1 MKFLLCHSV
10 ERRRCFSMIVEPRLV
25 EYLNSLET
33 ELPEHLAK
41 LEEYALL
48 HEVPIIRKEA
58 QSFLKFF
65 MELKKPEK
73 ILEVGTA
80 IGFSASFMSEYMP
93 ENCTITTIE
102 KVPMRIVEAEK
113 NLAALKRSKD
123 VTLLTGDAMDVLKQ
137 LSEEKH
143 TYDFIFMDAA
153 KGQYMNFLPYLLPM
167 LSPGA
172 LFITDNVLQEGSI
185 IESKYSITRRDRTI
199 HMRMREYL
207 YELKHN
213 EELTTS
219 IVPVGDGMALCVK
232 RPKKIIFFRSEFCAA
247 HKVSGF

>member
-1 MKFLLCHSV
+1 
-10 ERRRCFSMIVEPRLV
+10 MIVEPRLV

-33 ELPEHLAK
+33 ELPEHLK
-41 LEEYALL
+41 RLEEYAIA

-58 QSFLKFF
+58 QSFLRLLLEVKQP
-65 MELKKPEK
+65 KR

-80 IGFSASFMSEYMP
+80 IGFSASLLCEYMP
-93 ENCTITTIE
+93 EDCRLTTIE

-123 VTLLTGDAMDVLKQ
+123 VTFLTGDAEEVLRE
-137 LSEEKH
+137 LMEKGEQ
-143 TYDFIFMDAA
+143 YDFIFMDAA
-153 KGQYMNFLPYLLPM
+153 KGQYMSFLKSILPM
-167 LSPGA
+167 LKKGA
-172 LFITDNVLQEGSI
+172 ILITDNVLQEGSI

-213 EELTTS
+213 DALTTS
-219 IVPVGDGMALCVK
+219 IVAVGDGMALSVK
-232 RPKKIIFFRSEFCAA
+232 R
-247 HKVSGF
+247 

>member
-1 MKFLLCHSV
+1 
-10 ERRRCFSMIVEPRLV
+10 MIVEPRLV

-41 LEEYALL
+41 LESYAIE

-58 QSFLKFF
+58 QSLLKFF
-65 MELKKPEK
+65 LELKQPKR

-80 IGFSASFMSEYMP
+80 IGFSASLLCEYMP
-93 ENCTITTIE
+93 KDCHLTTIE

-113 NLAALKRSKD
+113 NLAALKRSQD
-123 VTLLTGDAMDVLKQ
+123 VTFLTGDAEKVLKNLKEQ
-137 LSEEKH
+137 GNQ
-143 TYDFIFMDAA
+143 YDFVFMDAA
-153 KGQYMNFLPYLLPM
+153 KAQYMSFLAQILPM
-167 LSPGA
+167 LPAGA
-172 LFITDNVLQEGSI
+172 LLITDNVLQEGSI

-213 EELTTS
+213 EALTTS
-219 IVPVGDGMALCVK
+219 IVAVGDGMALSVK
-232 RPKKIIFFRSEFCAA
+232 K
-247 HKVSGF
+247 

>member
-1 MKFLLCHSV
+1 
-10 ERRRCFSMIVEPRLV
+10 MIVEPRLV

-41 LEEYALL
+41 LEAYALE

-58 QSFLKFF
+58 QSLLRFLL
-65 MELKKPEK
+65 ELKTPKR

-80 IGFSASFMSEYMP
+80 IGFSASLLCEYMP
-93 ENCTITTIE
+93 EDCHLTTIE

-113 NLAALKRSKD
+113 NLAALKRSQD
-123 VTLLTGDAMDVLKQ
+123 VTFLTGDAEEVLKSLREQ
-137 LSEEKH
+137 GNQ
-143 TYDFIFMDAA
+143 YDFIFMDAA
-153 KGQYMNFLPYLLPM
+153 KAQYMSFLQQILPM
-167 LSPGA
+167 LPKGA
-172 LFITDNVLQEGSI
+172 LLITDNVLQEGSI
-185 IESKYSITRRDRTI
+185 MESKYCITRRDRTI

-219 IVPVGDGMALCVK
+219 IVAVGDGMALSVK
-232 RPKKIIFFRSEFCAA
+232 R
-247 HKVSGF
+247 

>member
-1 MKFLLCHSV
+1 
-10 ERRRCFSMIVEPRLV
+10 MIVEPRLV

-33 ELPEHLAK
+33 ELPEHLRV
-41 LEEYALL
+41 LEQYALE

-58 QSFLKFF
+58 QSFLRVLLALTQPKR
-65 MELKKPEK
+65 

-80 IGFSASFMSEYMP
+80 IGFSASLLCEYMP
-93 ENCTITTIE
+93 ENCHLTTIE

-123 VTLLTGDAMDVLKQ
+123 VTFLTGDAEDVLRELK
-137 LSEEKH
+137 EKGEQF
-143 TYDFIFMDAA
+143 DFVFMDAA
-153 KGQYMNFLPYLLPM
+153 KAQYMSFLQQILPM
-167 LSPGA
+167 LKKGA
-172 LFITDNVLQEGSI
+172 LLVTDNVLQEGSI

-219 IVPVGDGMALCVK
+219 IVAVGDGMALSVK
-232 RPKKIIFFRSEFCAA
+232 C
-247 HKVSGF
+247 

>member
-1 MKFLLCHSV
+1 
-10 ERRRCFSMIVEPRLV
+10 MIVEPRLV

-33 ELPEHLAK
+33 ELPEHLK
-41 LEEYALL
+41 QLEEYAIA

-58 QSFLKFF
+58 QSFLRLLL
-65 MELKKPEK
+65 ELAQPKR

-80 IGFSASFMSEYMP
+80 IGFSASLLCEYMP
-93 ENCTITTIE
+93 EDCRLTTIE

-123 VTLLTGDAMDVLKQ
+123 VTFLTGDAEEVLRD
-137 LSEEKH
+137 LMEKGEQ
-143 TYDFIFMDAA
+143 YDFIFMDAA
-153 KGQYMNFLPYLLPM
+153 KGQYMSFLKSILPM
-167 LSPGA
+167 LKKGA
-172 LFITDNVLQEGSI
+172 ILITDNVLQEGSI

-213 EELTTS
+213 DALTTS
-219 IVPVGDGMALCVK
+219 IVAVGDGMALSVK
-232 RPKKIIFFRSEFCAA
+232 R
-247 HKVSGF
+247 

>member
-1 MKFLLCHSV
+1 
-10 ERRRCFSMIVEPRLV
+10 MIVEPRLV

-41 LEEYALL
+41 LEAYAIE

-58 QSFLKFF
+58 QSLLKFF
-65 MELKKPEK
+65 LELKQPKR

-80 IGFSASFMSEYMP
+80 IGFSASLLCEYMP
-93 ENCTITTIE
+93 KDCRLTTIE

-113 NLAALKRSKD
+113 NLAALKRSQD
-123 VTLLTGDAMDVLKQ
+123 VTFLTGDAEEVLKNLKEQ
-137 LSEEKH
+137 GNQ
-143 TYDFIFMDAA
+143 YDFVFVDAA
-153 KGQYMNFLPYLLPM
+153 KAQYMSFLAHILPM
-167 LSPGA
+167 LSAGA
-172 LFITDNVLQEGSI
+172 LLITDNVLQEGSI

-213 EELTTS
+213 DALTTS
-219 IVPVGDGMALCVK
+219 IVAVGDGMALSVK
-232 RPKKIIFFRSEFCAA
+232 R
-247 HKVSGF
+247 

>member
-1 MKFLLCHSV
+1 
-10 ERRRCFSMIVEPRLV
+10 MIVEPRLV

-41 LEEYALL
+41 LEAYAIE

-58 QSFLKFF
+58 QSLLKFF
-65 MELKKPEK
+65 LELKQPKR

-80 IGFSASFMSEYMP
+80 IGFSASLLCEYMP
-93 ENCTITTIE
+93 KDCHLTTIE

-113 NLAALKRSKD
+113 NLAALKRSQD
-123 VTLLTGDAMDVLKQ
+123 VTFLTGDAEDVLKNLREQ
-137 LSEEKH
+137 GNQ
-143 TYDFIFMDAA
+143 YDFVFMDAA
-153 KGQYMNFLPYLLPM
+153 KAQYMSFLAQILPM
-167 LSPGA
+167 LPAGA
-172 LFITDNVLQEGSI
+172 LLITDNVLQEGSI

-213 EELTTS
+213 VALTTS
-219 IVPVGDGMALCVK
+219 IVAVGDGMALSVK
-232 RPKKIIFFRSEFCAA
+232 K
-247 HKVSGF
+247 

>member
-1 MKFLLCHSV
+1 
-10 ERRRCFSMIVEPRLV
+10 MIVEPRLV

-41 LEEYALL
+41 LESYAIG

-58 QSFLKFF
+58 QSLLKFF
-65 MELKKPEK
+65 LELKQPKR

-80 IGFSASFMSEYMP
+80 IGFSASLLCEYMP
-93 ENCTITTIE
+93 KDCHLTTIE

-113 NLAALKRSKD
+113 NLAALKRSQD
-123 VTLLTGDAMDVLKQ
+123 VTFLTGDAEEVLKNLKEQ
-137 LSEEKH
+137 GNQ
-143 TYDFIFMDAA
+143 YDFVFMDAA
-153 KGQYMNFLPYLLPM
+153 KAQYMSFFAQILPM
-167 LSPGA
+167 LPAGA
-172 LFITDNVLQEGSI
+172 LLITDNVLQEGSI

-213 EELTTS
+213 DALTTS
-219 IVPVGDGMALCVK
+219 IVAVGDGMALSVK
-232 RPKKIIFFRSEFCAA
+232 K
-247 HKVSGF
+247 